1 VEGRARTLCL
11 GRGKKPGQD
20 SGTHLGSREDGD
32 NRAIKLEGARA
43 STRMRHGRRR
53 YPSKIGSR
61 RNVVKKMI
69 ERQERERQDG
79 SLGANETLFP
89 EGGSRDT

>member
-1 VEGRARTLCL
+1 
-11 GRGKKPGQD
+11 
-20 SGTHLGSREDGD
+20 
-32 NRAIKLEGARA
+32 
-43 STRMRHGRRR
+43 M
-53 YPSKIGSR
+53 
-61 RNVVKKMI
+61 VKKMI